1 MTDHKELLMGLNA
14 MADDGWKWPMQAA
27 AAIREQA
34 AQLKRLRKL
43 AMAVTTAYVHTV
55 QLPSLVA
62 LRKELE
68 GK

>member
-1 MTDHKELLMGLNA
+1 MNDHKELLSIVPLA
-14 MADDGWKWPMQAA
+14 MYETAWGKRAVTT
-27 AAIREQA
+27 IREQA